1 MAGFSGIPA
10 PASAAFNVFSFGALT
25 LDVLGA
31 VFALTSARTLFKTV
45 NKANNACE
53 AKFNISIVVWDT
65 LDEIWKFYQVPGSDK
80 DSDLASLWLPELGT
94 TCRILKE
101 GLLRLVYIMEHHLDA
116 NYGILTVITAGVVF
130 FFVSLFIFMITTQR
144 VVMWVPTVVLAA
156 LVMVWLL
163 LEELHHNSDIWRDC
177 LLYLGR
183 RPEET
188 NVTRQG

>member
-45 NKANNACE
+45 NKACE

-65 LDEIWKFYQVPGSDK
+65 FDEIWKFYQVPGSDK

-163 LEELHHNSDIWRDC
+163 LEELHHNPDIWRE
-177 LLYLGR
+177 LPFISRQEAR
-183 RPEET
+183 RNQRYT
-188 NVTRQG
+188 AGVV